1 MVTFCVPTVDYDL
14 RSFSDISSC
23 ATPVCRQ
30 VSMTTDSNTNWTAL
44 GIALSLS
51 QMNSASSVYC
61 HVTTKNY
68 YSLSQ
73 MNLAIYACS

>member
-14 RSFSDISSC
+14 PSLSDISSC

-44 GIALSLS
+44 DIAP
-51 QMNSASSVYC
+51 
-61 HVTTKNY
+61 
-68 YSLSQ
+68 
-73 MNLAIYACS
+73 